1 MAYDNEVNRYVN
13 RVVKEL
19 SQNQYDLLQMEPT
32 NMLGGGRLRQ
42 FIVPGSS
49 SSSAYASE
57 GTDGEMMMESPDM
70 SGGKKKKPH
79 GATAKFFRSVGHFVK
94 PLAPAVK
101 KIKKVVA
108 PMAQQA
114 LTDYAVQSAM
124 GAGMCGGKKKKPHG
138 ATAKFLR
145 SVGHF
150 VKPLAPAV
158 KKIKK
163 VVAPIAQQALTD
175 YAVQSAMGAG
185 MRPRMTGGRVPSA
198 WIQHVKDYQAKHGC
212 SYKEAMSRA
221 KSTYRK

>member
-32 NMLGGGRLRQ
+32 NMLGGGRVRQ

-57 GTDGEMMMESPDM
+57 GTDGEMMMESPDI
-70 SGGKKKKPH
+70 SGGKKPKGK
-79 GATAKFFRSVGHFVK
+79 TAKFLRSVGHFVK

-114 LTDYAVQSAM
+114 LTDLAVQSAL
-124 GAGMCGGKKKKPHG
+124 GAGSCGGKKPKGK
-138 ATAKFLR
+138 TAKFLR

-163 VVAPIAQQALTD
+163 VVAPIAQQALQ
-175 YAVQSAMGAG
+175 QSAMQAMGAG
-185 MRPRMTGGRVPSA
+185 MRPRLTGGRASSA

-212 SYKEAMSRA
+212 SYKQAMSGA